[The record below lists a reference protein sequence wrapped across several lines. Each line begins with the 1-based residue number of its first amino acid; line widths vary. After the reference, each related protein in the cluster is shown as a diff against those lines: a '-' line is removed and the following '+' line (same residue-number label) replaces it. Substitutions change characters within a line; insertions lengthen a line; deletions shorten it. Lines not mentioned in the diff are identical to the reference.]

1 MSVSRPCSDS
11 QVTSSWLIFSDGLS
25 VPLEMSCTTMVRSIG
40 SLCLVWSFG
49 GCGTSASRP
58 LGVSGVITMKMMSS
72 TSSTSISGVTLMSAE
87 GPLPLPMLIAIAG
100 TFRQPARGGLEFLPL
115 FPAARRRCPRR
126 RRERSLFALL
136 GEQPKLVHARGA
148 HVVHH
153 LHHRPV
159 LGARVGADEHPLVHS
174 VGDAVFDLG

>member
-58 LGVSGVITMKMMSS
+58 LGV
-72 TSSTSISGVTLMSAE
+72 SGVTLMSAE